1 MGVQA
6 ARKVNRETVGG
17 AQVTNPIVGW
27 ASRPSRRYTTKLWM
41 AVLLITMAV
50 LLLAAGCGDRSGN
63 SEPGRD
69 AHGRIILDF
78 WNGFTGLDCKT
89 MQGMVDQFQRENPDI
104 KVRMQIIPWGL
115 FFVLLFFLFV
125 FGCVPDVFIV
135 HAARLP
141 EFASFGKLRPV
152 SDLLASTSPRL
163 TSSDFAPKPWSATF
177 YNGVQYALPLD
188 THPEGLYY

>member
-27 ASRPSRRYTTKLWM
+27 ASRPSRRNTTKLWI
-41 AVLLITMAV
+41 AVLMITMAV

-78 WNGFTGLDCKT
+78 LNGFTGPDGKT

-104 KVRMQIIPWGL
+104 KVRMQIIPWGTYYDKL
-115 FFVLLFFLFV
+115 TLSLAY
-125 FGCVPDVFIV
+125 GGAPDVFIV
-135 HAARLP
+135 HAARLH
-141 EFASFGKLRPV
+141 EF
-152 SDLLASTSPRL
+152 
-163 TSSDFAPKPWSATF
+163 
-177 YNGVQYALPLD
+177 
-188 THPEGLYY
+188 